1 MHMSLTLDAAIAN
14 TIHCIMDC
22 VPLLPLMT
30 RLPCELSS
38 VASSFLSD
46 WEEMI
51 YCGPMMRNAVPTLGT
66 FDLVAPTIQA
76 LLDATGSCAHRVFSA
91 YRQWTLFFSGHF
103 PCNPAYRSAFTVS
116 WLRNALL
123 RWHLFLL
130 ANHGTVLVSFV
141 RSQRHSMPGNH

>member
-1 MHMSLTLDAAIAN
+1 MSLTLDAAIAN

-51 YCGPMMRNAVPTLGT
+51 YCGPMVRNAVPTLGT
-66 FDLVAPTIQA
+66 FDLVAPTIRA
-76 LLDATGSCAHRVFSA
+76 LLDATGSLRTQGVQCIPTVDSILL
-91 YRQWTLFFSGHF
+91 WTLPLEDRDGF
-103 PCNPAYRSAFTVS
+103 P
-116 WLRNALL
+116 ALAGQQIYG
-123 RWHLFLL
+123 RTCCLL
-130 ANHGTVLVSFV
+130 DGGCWC
-141 RSQRHSMPGNH
+141 RG